1 MASGGTTKGGYDYE
15 FVTAPP
21 KTLECPVCLLTLRDP
36 HVISC
41 CGNEFCQRC
50 IERVQRDDKPCPLC
64 NEPNFTTLLHKKL
77 VREVNA
83 LAIRCPQK
91 EQGCEWEG
99 ELGQVQQHLN
109 PGAGRDMS
117 KGCGFVMVACSHQCG
132 AELPRHLLGEHES
145 EACPKRPIKMQ
156 IASLVR
162 KFEAVVA
169 ENQLLR
175 KELDDVKQRCGE
187 LEKKSIRVNN
197 DFIRITD
204 QYTTLKANT
213 VPLTL
218 PPVYMIIDNFKH
230 LKSNKIFWFSD
241 PFYSHPGGYKM
252 AVVVS
257 PYGCSDG
264 AGTHMS
270 VHVQL
275 RRGEFDDQLQWPF
288 NGLVTI
294 EAYNWTTNQW
304 SASITINLT
313 NAEHQ
318 EYIDRPKMFRNA
330 SKGCARYISYAAL
343 ERHYLNV
350 VNRDSLSLRV
360 SSVKLLDL
368 L

>member
-15 FVTAPP
+15 
-21 KTLECPVCLLTLRDP
+21 VCLLTLRDP
-36 HVISC
+36 HIISC

-50 IERVQRDDKPCPLC
+50 IERVQRDGKPCPLC

-109 PGAGRDMS
+109 SGAGRDMS
-117 KGCGFVMVACSHQCG
+117 KGCGFIIVACSHQCG
-132 AELPRHLLGEHES
+132 AELPRCLLGEHES
-145 EACPKRPIKMQ
+145 EACPKRPIEMQ

-162 KFEAVVA
+162 KFEAVVT

-175 KELDDVKQRCGE
+175 KELGEIKQIHKEELDGLKQRCGE
-187 LEKKSIRVNN
+187 LEKKSVRVNS
-197 DFIRITD
+197 DLIKMTD
-204 QYTTLKANT
+204 QYASLKANT

-230 LKSNKIFWFSD
+230 LKSNNIFWFSD

-264 AGTHMS
+264 AGTHTS

-275 RRGEFDDQLQWPF
+275 RHGEFDDQLQWPF

-294 EAYNWTTNQW
+294 EAYNWTINQW
-304 SASITINLT
+304 SGSTTINLT
-313 NAEHQ
+313 NTQHP
-318 EYIDRPKMFRNA
+318 EYVDRPRKFRNA

-350 VNRDSLSLRV
+350 VGHDCLSLRV
-360 SSVKLLDL
+360 SSVKLLD
-368 L
+368 